1 MDILEDDGFER
12 EKTKLEYGIHR
23 REYIK
28 ENLYND
34 RNIENEINNFCKEL
48 NDQED
53 IKIGTYLE
61 DGKIIKNDWIDKPI
75 TSASPIIPNPMTKGF
90 FLNDDEIYKLPIENI
105 KKLEESKQWDTTS
118 LNTKMIVGIEMSV
131 VEYFGR
137 HGNEES
143 RRELFENS
151 KDIIDIKEMK
161 HKDIGV
167 CQERTALAHNLASF
181 LGIRSIMV
189 NGKLKYEQDEKEKEI
204 SHAFNIFDFD
214 GDKYLLDFTNE
225 ENMFPA
231 IQKLSDK
238 DLANFK
244 EGKHVLVDKVRNVK
258 NAEYWKE

>member
-12 EKTKLEYGIHR
+12 EKLNIEYGNHR

-34 RNIENEINNFCKEL
+34 RNIDNEINNFCKEL

-75 TSASPIIPNPMTKGF
+75 NQSSPIIPNPMTKGF
-90 FLNDDEIYKLPIENI
+90 LLNDEEIYKLPIENM
-105 KKLEESKQWDTTS
+105 KKLKESKQWDSTS

-143 RRELFENS
+143 RQELFEDS
-151 KDIIDIKEMK
+151 KDIINIKEMK
-161 HKDIGV
+161 NKNIAV

-181 LGIRSIMV
+181 LGIECIMI
-189 NGKLKYEQDEKEKEI
+189 NGKLKYEQDGKKIEI
-204 SHAFNIFDFD
+204 VHAFNIFDFD

-225 ENMFPA
+225 ENLFPV
-231 IQKLSDK
+231 IKKIENREFED
-238 DLANFK
+238 FK
-244 EGKHVLVDKVRNVK
+244 QGKQILTNKVRELENV
-258 NAEYWKE
+258 EYWKE